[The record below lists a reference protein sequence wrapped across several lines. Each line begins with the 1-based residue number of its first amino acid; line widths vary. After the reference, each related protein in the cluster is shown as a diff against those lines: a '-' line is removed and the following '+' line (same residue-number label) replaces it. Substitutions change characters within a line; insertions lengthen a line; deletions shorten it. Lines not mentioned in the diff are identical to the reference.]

1 MKCKLGF
8 IASAVAGGLVEGG
21 EERVGA
27 HACGGGGE
35 ARLLGMG
42 HRHTGHD
49 VFLWILSHDDGLSTP
64 AQICSLET
72 SSFFSNQTFGCG
84 SPWVLQDPVALEI
97 RFSILECLETFSQRS
112 RRRPEAWH
120 G

>member
-35 ARLLGMG
+35 AILLGMG

-49 VFLWILSHDDGLSTP
+49 VFLWVLSHDDGLSTVGSC
-64 AQICSLET
+64 ADL
-72 SSFFSNQTFGCG
+72 FSGDQLLFLKPDLWLWVTLGPPG
-84 SPWVLQDPVALEI
+84 SCCPGDKIQHPRMLGNFLSEI
-97 RFSILECLETFSQRS
+97 
-112 RRRPEAWH
+112 
-120 G
+120 